1 MCGTTL
7 WKSAPTTSVRDANTS
22 RLANIAFR
30 PLIDIWRTGSIGV
43 QAHDIPGNCVVFGNP
58 AKAHQLGWDDLSIF
72 HALRVTAIVVVLT
85 SSPMRT
91 RISPFEHT
99 ALFKFLGQ
107 IMDSSLTC
115 LDSEIVFKF

>member
-7 WKSAPTTSVRDANTS
+7 RKSASKTSVRDANTS

-30 PLIDIWRTGSIGV
+30 SPITPWRPGSIGV
-43 QAHDIPGNCVVFGNP
+43 QAQDIPANCVVFGNS
-58 AKAHQLGWDDLSIF
+58 ANAYQLGWDDLSTF

-91 RISPFEHT
+91 RTSPFGHT

-107 IMDSSLTC
+107 IMDSPLTF
-115 LDSEIVFKF
+115 LDSEFIFKF